1 MNLNNNPT
9 MDQLREL
16 LRVCDDRAAHHVLWV
31 DRTGEVHITEL
42 ERKAWRPPPP
52 PPDVLDNAVVRFET
66 FWAGKGYVGPEAA
79 ASDEWIAD
87 AFNWLLRDWTAA
99 NTRGEPVTIVL

>member
-1 MNLNNNPT
+1 MNLNDNPT
-9 MDQLREL
+9 MDELRDL
-16 LRVCDDRAAHHVLWV
+16 LRPWDDRAAHHVLWA
-31 DRTGEVHITEL
+31 DHTGEVHITEM

-52 PPDVLDNAVVRFET
+52 PQDVLDKAVVRFET

-79 ASDEWIAD
+79 ADDEWLAD
-87 AFNWLLRDWTAA
+87 ALGWLTRDWAAA